1 MATLETVVV
10 MRANSVH
17 GNSTKIEGKRTQ
29 YLPMEFYFLQI
40 LQVRK
45 GERVS
50 HEGKNESRRVYWMPN
65 EESIEREGM
74 VISVKSCYEA

>member
-1 MATLETVVV
+1 
-10 MRANSVH
+10 
-17 GNSTKIEGKRTQ
+17 
-29 YLPMEFYFLQI
+29 MEFYFLQI

-50 HEGKNESRRVYWMPN
+50 QEGKNESRRVYWMPS